1 MSSCIVVPTTS
12 PYKRRLH
19 VPALKLSL
27 LFIPEH
33 FALPHNTGGQ
43 LLYMRPRLGL
53 TGYMGQPTN
62 GITPSLHPTK

>member
-53 TGYMGQPTN
+53 TG
-62 GITPSLHPTK
+62 